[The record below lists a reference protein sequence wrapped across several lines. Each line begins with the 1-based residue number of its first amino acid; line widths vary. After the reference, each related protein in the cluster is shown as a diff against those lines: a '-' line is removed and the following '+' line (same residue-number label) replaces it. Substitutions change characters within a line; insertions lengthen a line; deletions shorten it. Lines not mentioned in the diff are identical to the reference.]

1 MRPGNGVSPHMR
13 AVAII
18 AVTPPALKIMIIRL
32 TRASADSVV
41 GQAACFNSRE
51 SEHRAINT
59 VCRGRPRDVAGAILS
74 LAVANFRGHQLGG
87 NGR

>member
-1 MRPGNGVSPHMR
+1 MR

>member
-51 SEHRAINT
+51 SEHQAINT